1 MKTNIYYTEEVK
13 GELQSEQ
20 KTAKRKARTFKF
32 RRFDEERRLDT
43 TIFFFPCLHERA
55 KRGGAEV
62 TTDNERKK
70 RANKHRSAGVEDK
83 EDMKQ

>member
-1 MKTNIYYTEEVK
+1 MKTNIYYTGEVK
-13 GELQSEQ
+13 GEQQSEQ

-32 RRFDEERRLDT
+32 PRFDEERRLDT
-43 TIFFFPCLHERA
+43 TIFFPCLHERA
-55 KRGGAEV
+55 KREGAEV